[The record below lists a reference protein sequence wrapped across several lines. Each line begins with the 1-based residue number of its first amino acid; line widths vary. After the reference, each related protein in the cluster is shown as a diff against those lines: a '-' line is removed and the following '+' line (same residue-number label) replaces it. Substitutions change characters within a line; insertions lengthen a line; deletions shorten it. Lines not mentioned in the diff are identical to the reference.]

1 MATPG
6 TPRAPALITHLA
18 NFEWN
23 LRDYEICR
31 ATRGP
36 ENSAVRPLTLR
47 DWGRPRR
54 GRAFSLELPKGKPQ
68 NQWMQFLPWEV
79 WAEVTEDSL
88 RPLRAAL
95 GCDQQDPQAAGLF
108 DEYLVDFAH
117 GRLLL
122 RVIRLCHERL
132 IPPGSSSHER
142 QARMDRWLPPSWSYI
157 DADRTLSWLRPTR
170 FASPPVHVEVPPGSS
185 HLLVGRASADLV
197 REELSSEGAVA
208 HWQEDGRVW
217 AFCRSWR
224 SKSARAVD

>member
-1 MATPG
+1 M
-6 TPRAPALITHLA
+6 R
-18 NFEWN
+18 
-23 LRDYEICR
+23 
-31 ATRGP
+31 
-36 ENSAVRPLTLR
+36 SLTLR
-47 DWGRPRR
+47 EIEGPRR
-54 GRAFSLELPKGKPQ
+54 GRSFSLELPKGKPQ

-142 QARMDRWLPPSWSYI
+142 QARMDRWLPPSWSYD

-170 FASPPVHVEVPPGSS
+170 FASPPVNIEVPPGRCE
-185 HLLVGRASADLV
+185 LLVGETRADAVARALASD
-197 REELSSEGAVA
+197 GAVA
-208 HWQEDGRVW
+208 YWQEDGRVW

-224 SKSARAVD
+224 SGSTRSAD